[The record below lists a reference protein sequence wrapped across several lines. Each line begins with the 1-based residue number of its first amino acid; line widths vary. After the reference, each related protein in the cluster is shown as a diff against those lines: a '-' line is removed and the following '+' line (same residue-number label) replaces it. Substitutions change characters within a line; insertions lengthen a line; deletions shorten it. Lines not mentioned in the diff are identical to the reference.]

1 MANVNVITVY
11 KYACIVTFFSA
22 SILTFFLTYV
32 LTSCLTFYPAFCLAF
47 GSRRPQHPDLAIW
60 SSGPAELGEGEGGVA
75 SLLNLEALTQGKNGS
90 L

>member
-22 SILTFFLTYV
+22 SILT
-32 LTSCLTFYPAFCLAF
+32 FCLAF